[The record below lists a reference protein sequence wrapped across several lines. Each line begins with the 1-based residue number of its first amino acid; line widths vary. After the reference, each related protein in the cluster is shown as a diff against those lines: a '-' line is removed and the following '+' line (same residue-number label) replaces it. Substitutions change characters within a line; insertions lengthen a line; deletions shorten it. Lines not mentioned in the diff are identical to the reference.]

1 MADQDLCVARVPIFQ
16 GLPRREQLEVAGF
29 ARPVLAAR
37 GEMVCSAGQPV
48 SRLLVVHSGRLK
60 ITRVSADGQEQV
72 LRTAARGDV
81 VGEREFL
88 NGHRP
93 GHVVVAVEDS
103 EMCTFD
109 HGDLSALLG
118 TYPDIGA
125 RLLRTVSDRLASVE
139 RLLAAVTSSDV
150 TARIAAYLLDLPA
163 TVAGG
168 VPTVA
173 LPMAKQDVAAH
184 LGTTPETLSRRLAAL
199 VDAGVIALHGRR
211 DVTILDVEDLEQ
223 AASLG

>member
-1 MADQDLCVARVPIFQ
+1 
-16 GLPRREQLEVAGF
+16 
-29 ARPVLAAR
+29 
-37 GEMVCSAGQPV
+37 MVCSAGQPV

-163 TVAGG
+163 KVAGG